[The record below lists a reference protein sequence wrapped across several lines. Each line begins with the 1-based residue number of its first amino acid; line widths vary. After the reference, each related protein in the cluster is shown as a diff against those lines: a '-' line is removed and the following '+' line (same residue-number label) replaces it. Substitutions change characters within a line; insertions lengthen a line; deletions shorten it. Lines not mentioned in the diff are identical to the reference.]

1 MNRIAIA
8 ATAIVLLHQV
18 IATVHGL
25 AHRELGVG
33 LDPWQQAFVGV
44 VITLAPLVALV
55 LYWTRYAPA
64 GALLLGFSMAASLAF
79 GVFFHFIAMSSDHV
93 SHLPDG
99 DAQGLF
105 VLTAILLIPSEMLGA
120 GFGFWSATKLRRP
133 GA

>member
-8 ATAIVLLHQV
+8 ATGIVLLHQV

-33 LDPWQQAFVGV
+33 LDAWQQVFVGV
-44 VITLAPLVALV
+44 VITLAPLAALV

-64 GALLLGFSMAASLAF
+64 GALLLGLSMSASLAF
-79 GVFFHFIAMSSDHV
+79 GVFYHFIAMSPDHV
-93 SHLPDG
+93 SHLPEG

-105 VLTAILLIPSEMLGA
+105 VLTAILLIPAEILGA
-120 GFGFWSATKLRRP
+120 GFGFWSWTKLRQK
-133 GA
+133 AN